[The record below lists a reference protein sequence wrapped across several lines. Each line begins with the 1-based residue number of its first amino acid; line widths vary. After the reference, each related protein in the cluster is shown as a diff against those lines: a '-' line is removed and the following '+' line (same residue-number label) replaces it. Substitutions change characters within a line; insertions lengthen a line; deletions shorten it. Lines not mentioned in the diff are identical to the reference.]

1 MLPSAIESQ
10 LDHFA
15 THMRTPVMENDIR
28 DEEGSEASSF
38 IRGKALESY
47 FALNDALREF
57 TLLFQ
62 EEKNERAA
70 AIVGASFLDT
80 LLEQT
85 LVNFFAED
93 EKEVGN
99 LLKNDRPIGTYGSR
113 TSLAYCLGLIG
124 KIVRDD
130 LRLVGK
136 IRNRFAHD
144 LHASFNDDPIRTWC
158 LSLRWHEISMFMSAP
173 EGATPS
179 EIFQVGVNQL
189 VTHLNGIV
197 SIARM
202 EKRQLRLGT

>member
-1 MLPSAIESQ
+1 M
-10 LDHFA
+10 
-15 THMRTPVMENDIR
+15 N
-28 DEEGSEASSF
+28 GSL
-38 IRGKALESY
+38 ITGKALERY
-47 FALNDALREF
+47 FGLNDALREF

-70 AIVGASFLDT
+70 AIVGAAFLDT
-80 LLEQT
+80 ILEEI
-85 LVNFFAED
+85 LVNFFVDD
-93 EKEVGN
+93 EKEVRN
-99 LLKNDRPIGTYGSR
+99 LLKTERPIGTYGSR

-124 KIVRDD
+124 EIIRDD

-144 LHASFNDDPIRTWC
+144 LQVSFNDDPIRTWA
-158 LSLRWHEISMFMSAP
+158 LALKWHEISMSMRAP

-197 SIARM
+197 SIGRT
-202 EKRQLRLGT
+202 EKRQPPKHGQSPLCTRNT